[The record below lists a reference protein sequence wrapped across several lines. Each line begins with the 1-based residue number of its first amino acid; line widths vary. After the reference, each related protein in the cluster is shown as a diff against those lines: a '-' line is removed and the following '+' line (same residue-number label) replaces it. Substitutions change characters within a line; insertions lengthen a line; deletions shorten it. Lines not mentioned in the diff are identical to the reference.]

1 MTKGCEGQFLE
12 TPCILNYYYYDC
24 IQTISE
30 DPALLEAARQQ
41 CQTYFD
47 SIAVVNA
54 CLSYNVSS
62 LGTSMDNCID
72 DIVVRFHVPLFTPLI
87 AAKAGGMG
95 CLGHWTISMS
105 T

>member
-1 MTKGCEGQFLE
+1 M
-12 TPCILNYYYYDC
+12 
-24 IQTISE
+24 QTISE
-30 DPALLEAARQQ
+30 DPALLEAARQR

-72 DIVVRFHVPLFTPLI
+72 DIVVRCHVPPFAPLI
-87 AAKAGGMG
+87 EAEARGQG
-95 CLGHWTISMS
+95 
-105 T
+105 